1 VLKLRSDKANY
12 GFIIISLVEA
22 YSTQNTNAFLE
33 CTVHIK
39 IQNHL
44 VYTTILSWEGV
55 LGNKPIVIRNN
66 VRKNVANGTKLKL
79 KS

>member
-1 VLKLRSDKANY
+1 MLKFRLDKANY

-22 YSTQNTNAFLE
+22 NTAQNTNAFLE

-39 IQNHL
+39 IQKHL
-44 VYTTILSWEGV
+44 VYTTILSLEGV
-55 LGNKPIVIRNN
+55 LGNKPIVTRNN
-66 VRKNVANGTKLKL
+66 IRKNVVSELKWKL